1 MSVDIS
7 TMTCYFRHLQEIF
20 KEAGVKV
27 TNGNKK
33 QIDQAIHKIVN
44 TKYKDCPL
52 AWRRVKERLQK
63 DEMEK
68 KALINELKMLKLR

>member
-1 MSVDIS
+1 MSADIS
-7 TMTCYFRHLQEIF
+7 TMTCYFRHLQDIF

-27 TNGNKK
+27 TNENKK

-44 TKYKDCPL
+44 TKYKNCPL
-52 AWRRVKERLQK
+52 AWRRVKERIRK

-68 KALINELKMLKLR
+68 KAFINELKMLKLS